1 MPTPEPRNPPSHPWG
16 NDLGGLCVGQRL
28 FLEERR
34 TWVIY
39 GEELV
44 DVGQEAWPSLSEQ
57 VVLFRAR
64 PGGGGSAQAQVS
76 MAPRGWDETRLF
88 SP

>member
-1 MPTPEPRNPPSHPWG
+1 M
-16 NDLGGLCVGQRL
+16 
-28 FLEERR
+28 
-34 TWVIY
+34 IY

-57 VVLFRAR
+57 VVLFQAR
-64 PGGGGSAQAQVS
+64 PGGGGSAQARVS

>member
-1 MPTPEPRNPPSHPWG
+1 M
-16 NDLGGLCVGQRL
+16 
-28 FLEERR
+28 
-34 TWVIY
+34 IY